1 MARGDS
7 SLEGFIDQ
15 LEKVEDRLDRIES
28 LILSQ
33 QSEMDEVRSLFVFFR
48 GSLRFYDEV
57 SHLLSY
63 ISSFKRATKHGWVLK
78 DEIAKEIILDLARK
92 GPRNISE
99 LTRDLREDR
108 GTASRRIVAERA
120 QRLVECGIVRER
132 KQGAGRRL
140 ELAGQAEN
148 EPPDGVKGGGG
159 QGDLPP
165 ESPNP

>member
-7 SLEGFIDQ
+7 SLEGFISQ

-63 ISSFKRATKHGWVLK
+63 ISSFRRATKHGWVLK

-92 GPRNISE
+92 GPRNISQ
-99 LTRDLREDR
+99 LTRDLREGR
-108 GTASRRIVAERA
+108 GTASRRIVAERV
-120 QRLVECGIVRER
+120 QRLIECGILRER

-140 ELAGQAEN
+140 ELAGQAEGESPDDAN
-148 EPPDGVKGGGG
+148 EGADRRGV
-159 QGDLPP
+159 PP
-165 ESPNP
+165 ESPKP

>member
-1 MARGDS
+1 VARGDS

-15 LEKVEDRLDRIES
+15 LEKVEDRLNRIEN

-63 ISSFKRATKHGWVLK
+63 VSSFKKATKHGWVLK

-92 GPRNISE
+92 GPRNISQ

-108 GTASRRIVAERA
+108 GTASRRIVAERV
-120 QRLVECGIVRER
+120 QRLIECGVIRESQ
-132 KQGAGRRL
+132 KGAGRRL
-140 ELAGQAEN
+140 ELAGQAGDDS
-148 EPPDGVKGGGG
+148 PD
-159 QGDLPP
+159 D
-165 ESPNP
+165 NR